1 MKKRVAAAFTPDA
14 VQQRIDQRNKA
25 QDELHAAFSFLHA
38 IDIQSILSD
47 NLVITED
54 QALLLLSSKLT
65 FLGVVLLKMALD
77 HIPITVSVIPRG
89 STIPLRFSI
98 AKQIL
103 EKNGVKLSEAEVQ
116 IYARIMERCSSV
128 FCASFKFELD
138 DSLWELTGEGSYH
151 YNRFIVPPVESCL
164 HCDNALAMNN
174 MPSKAI
180 VYGTTGPLP
189 ATKVMLCCNRCKT
202 SYGIPFFSDEKGKH
216 LYPKEARISLGGSQ
230 QCNIRREESVQ
241 VDSKSWVS

>member
-1 MKKRVAAAFTPDA
+1 MKKRRPLRQMQFNNVLIKETKP
-14 VQQRIDQRNKA
+14 RTSYM
-25 QDELHAAFSFLHA
+25 LPFLFYM
-38 IDIQSILSD
+38 LSTY
-47 NLVITED
+47 NLFLQIVITEY

-65 FLGVVLLKMALD
+65 FRGVVLLKMALD
-77 HIPITVSVIPRG
+77 HIPLTVSVIPRG
-89 STIPLRFSI
+89 TTIPLCLSF

-116 IYARIMERCSSV
+116 IYARIAERCCSV
-128 FCASFKFELD
+128 FCTSFKFELD
-138 DSLWELTGEGSYH
+138 DSLWELTGEGVYH

-189 ATKVMLCCNRCKT
+189 ATKVTLCCNRCKT
-202 SYGIPFFSDEKGKH
+202 SYGIAFCSDEKGKH
-216 LYPKEARISLGGSQ
+216 LYPKKH
-230 QCNIRREESVQ
+230 ESPLW
-241 VDSKSWVS
+241 KPAM